1 MRYVE
6 RLHELGDDAE
16 HLEEVYHNALND
28 NDAVAF
34 EAAVEASFAKQPA
47 NLLYAAWHYR
57 LAYAARAVTARRSV
71 AWALAIC
78 LALANGLVFW
88 LLSDTKRFRL
98 QVGSES
104 YLFTLI
110 VVWAPIAAIFVLGF
124 LSQAGRRAWR
134 LAAIL
139 AAGLVVLALYPLLT
153 YPLLNATVFQE
164 QYIGLA
170 LIHVPVLAWAAV
182 GIYLL
187 WHKPDPDNRFAF
199 LFKSL
204 EVFVLA
210 GLFAGAL
217 GLVTVITMALF
228 QALGITMAEWVQ
240 WIFVAGGWGMIPVL
254 AVAIVYDP
262 KVDPVAQP
270 FDEGLSKLIVL
281 IMRLLLPL
289 TLLISVIY
297 VVFIPFN
304 FWKPFENRYVLIIY
318 NGMLFA
324 VMALLVGATPLSLAG
339 LSVVQQRWLRRGL
352 VALASVAALVSVY
365 ALTAIV
371 YRTVQ
376 EGFTPN
382 RVTFIGWNVI
392 NTGLLVLLL
401 VRQLGSSGDT
411 WVAAMK
417 RTYSVGTVAYVVWS
431 LVVLAALPWLF

>member
-16 HLEEVYHNALND
+16 RLEEVYHNALND

-34 EAAVEASFAKQPA
+34 EAAVEASFAEQPA

-182 GIYLL
+182 GMLL
-187 WHKPDPDNRFAF
+187 VVAQARSGQPLRFP
-199 LFKSL
+199 
-204 EVFVLA
+204 
-210 GLFAGAL
+210 
-217 GLVTVITMALF
+217 F
-228 QALGITMAEWVQ
+228 QVVGSVCPGRAVCRRVGIGYSHHDGP
-240 WIFVAGGWGMIPVL
+240 ISGIGHHDGGMG
-254 AVAIVYDP
+254 AVALC
-262 KVDPVAQP
+262 
-270 FDEGLSKLIVL
+270 G
-281 IMRLLLPL
+281 
-289 TLLISVIY
+289 
-297 VVFIPFN
+297 
-304 FWKPFENRYVLIIY
+304 
-318 NGMLFA
+318 
-324 VMALLVGATPLSLAG
+324 
-339 LSVVQQRWLRRGL
+339 RWLGHDP
-352 VALASVAALVSVY
+352 
-365 ALTAIV
+365 
-371 YRTVQ
+371 
-376 EGFTPN
+376 G
-382 RVTFIGWNVI
+382 IG
-392 NTGLLVLLL
+392 
-401 VRQLGSSGDT
+401 GSH
-411 WVAAMK
+411 
-417 RTYSVGTVAYVVWS
+417 R
-431 LVVLAALPWLF
+431 L